1 MKRFR
6 IRAALPVRR
15 FTAVIGIGGMLALCG
30 CATTSTPATPTANES
45 LPVNLRASDDE
56 VLQEVMTTHGDET
69 YVCRRVASN
78 TDAAAAVAASA
89 TAASPQ
95 MLWTQAGSEATL
107 VDTSGQSVGTVAP
120 SHYFLSYDGSYVIV
134 NPAGESQVSANA
146 LTWARFTTRYI
157 ATPRPRE
164 GRFADVSSI
173 QRIDT
178 TGGLPPQPDCDLEG
192 AHLLVPYSATYM
204 IYRTKGSSPIA
215 LSVGNPSTPAS
226 APASAQ

>member
-1 MKRFR
+1 MKGFR
-6 IRAALPVRR
+6 IRAAFPVRR
-15 FTAVIGIGGMLALCG
+15 FTALIGIGGMLALCG
-30 CATTSTPATPTANES
+30 CAAPSAPPPTANES
-45 LPVNLRASDDE
+45 LPANLRASDDE
-56 VLQEVMTTHGDET
+56 VLQEAMTTHGDET
-69 YVCRRVASN
+69 YICRRVPS
-78 TDAAAAVAASA
+78 DANATEASA
-89 TAASPQ
+89 PSTQ
-95 MLWTQAGSEATL
+95 LLWTQSGSEATL
-107 VDTSGQSVGTVAP
+107 IDTAGTSVGTVAP
-120 SHYFLSYDGSYVIV
+120 NHYFLSYYGSYVIV

-215 LSVGNPSTPAS
+215 LSAGITSTPT
-226 APASAQ
+226 PAH

>member
-1 MKRFR
+1 MNGFR
-6 IRAALPVRR
+6 TRAVFPVRR
-15 FTAVIGIGGMLALCG
+15 FAAVIGIGGMLALYG
-30 CATTSTPATPTANES
+30 CATPPAPTPTANDS
-45 LPVNLRASDDE
+45 LPPNLRASGDE
-56 VLQEVMTTHGDET
+56 ELQEVMTTHGDET
-69 YVCRRVASN
+69 YLCRRVPSDAN
-78 TDAAAAVAASA
+78 ATEAAAAS
-89 TAASPQ
+89 TQ
-95 MLWTQAGSEATL
+95 LLWTQSGSEATL
-107 VDTSGQSVGTVAP
+107 VDTSGTSAGTVAP
-120 SHYFLSYDGSYVIV
+120 NHYFLAYDGSYVIV

-178 TGGLPPQPDCDLEG
+178 AGGLPPQPDCDLEG

-215 LSVGNPSTPAS
+215 LSASNPSTPAH
-226 APASAQ
+226 